1 MLYLRENL
9 KAKFCSNNAP
19 TENDLNEENTQYA
32 GSPVLP
38 EKLRRAVNEMFI
50 R

>member
-1 MLYLRENL
+1 MYLRENT
-9 KAKFCSNNAP
+9 KDKFCSNNSR

-38 EKLRRAVNEMFI
+38 EKL
-50 R
+50 